1 MHNSLNFM
9 PTKGRRRGGNWII
22 ESGDNYHDKIYPP
35 TNLWHNFVFAAF
47 GNCRIRDKDESDVQK
62 LCEDIDHCLILAA
75 SIAVMASA
83 ERHCSKERRHPHKQ
97 VCTLGCF
104 ARNVIQ
110 NCLGV
115 LTIYFWFKLKQI
127 PVLFSLLWAAG
138 AWSMNMESSW
148 ECWMPPINGLKGFC
162 CCNCRMYS
170 WWGGH

>member
-9 PTKGRRRGGNWII
+9 PAKGRRRGGNWII

-127 PVLFSLLWAAG
+127 PVLFSLMG
-138 AWSMNMESSW
+138 
-148 ECWMPPINGLKGFC
+148 
-162 CCNCRMYS
+162 CRRLIDEHGIKLRMLNAS
-170 WWGGH
+170 NKWFKRFLLLQL

>member
-1 MHNSLNFM
+1 M
-9 PTKGRRRGGNWII
+9 KVVII
-22 ESGDNYHDKIYPP
+22 IMTRSTLKPIYDIM
-35 TNLWHNFVFAAF
+35 HNFVFAAF

-83 ERHCSKERRHPHKQ
+83 EQHCSKERRHPHKQ

-115 LTIYFWFKLKQI
+115 LTIYF
-127 PVLFSLLWAAG
+127 
-138 AWSMNMESSW
+138 
-148 ECWMPPINGLKGFC
+148 
-162 CCNCRMYS
+162 
-170 WWGGH
+170 